1 MALIKCPKCGKEISD
16 KAEKC
21 PHCGY
26 PIEEIEKNTA
36 TKPDENNEVGN
47 TIVAENKKNEN
58 SNQHEGKKSFDKK
71 KIFFSIGVIIIV
83 ICIGI
88 FLYSQIQLKE
98 NLENQ
103 KSKMVK
109 LLEDIDTLK
118 NEVYFDEAHNEEITI
133 LKNDSNIAFEE
144 RNLSAMETSCNKTK
158 KLYDKIKKEIKQY
171 NEYFQTIT
179 DELVLADKLSKDYFL
194 KDYDVTKFLSV
205 QENAK
210 RVLENSDFHQYADVC
225 KDLQSQNDLIENYIN
240 EFKEKC
246 YSKQT
251 ASEGNVEFP
260 FVVNTDEFTYPW
272 SFEPMVKQNS
282 KHPTWVLIQEA
293 DVTDKPPYAN
303 LFIDGSSSQYDFTVT
318 QIPIKEISV
327 QDKDGNLMQA
337 LVNTEI
343 VFNEQGGYSDENAA
357 LNERPCYIF
366 YDKENKLNLA
376 LQDYDG
382 GDFYKLYISN
392 SENFK

>member
-1 MALIKCPKCGKEISD
+1 MALIKCPECGKEISD
-16 KAEKC
+16 KAGKC

-26 PIEEIEKNTA
+26 PIEEIEKNNA
-36 TKPDENNEVGN
+36 TKPNENNAVRSI
-47 TIVAENKKNEN
+47 IVEENKKDEN
-58 SNQHEGKKSFDKK
+58 PNHPESKKLLNKKSF
-71 KIFFSIGVIIIV
+71 FYAIGAIIIV

-109 LLEDIDTLK
+109 LLKDIDTLK
-118 NEVYFDEAHNEEITI
+118 NEVYFDEVHNEEITI
-133 LKNDSNIAFEE
+133 LKNDSNIAFKE
-144 RNLSAMETSCNKTK
+144 RNLSAMETSCNKTQ

-194 KDYDVTKFLSV
+194 KDYDITKFLSV

-210 RVLENSDFHQYADVC
+210 KVLENSDFHQYADVC
-225 KDLQSQNDLIENYIN
+225 KDLQAQSDLAENYIN

-251 ASEGNVEFP
+251 VSEGSVEFP
-260 FVVNTDEFTYPW
+260 FMVNIEDYKYPW
-272 SFEPMVKQNS
+272 SLKPMVKQNS
-282 KHPTWVLIQEA
+282 KHPTWVLFQEA

-303 LFIDGSSSQYDFTVT
+303 LFIDGSSSNYDFTVT
-318 QIPIKEISV
+318 QVQTKEISV
-327 QDKDGNLMQA
+327 QDKDGNIVQA

-343 VFNEQGGYSDENAA
+343 IFNEQDGYRDENSS

-382 GDFYKLYISN
+382 GDFYKLYIAN
-392 SENFK
+392 SDN